1 MTSTTPAAGTGLATG
16 IDVDLADGRFY
27 ADGPAAREAYK
38 WMRANQPVFRDRNG
52 LAAATS
58 HQAVLDAE
66 RNPEL
71 FSSAGGI
78 RPDQPGMPYM
88 IDMDDPAH
96 LLRRKLVNA
105 GFTRKRVMDRLP
117 AIEAL
122 CDTLIDA
129 VCERGEC
136 DFVRDIAAPLPM
148 AVIGDMLGVLPE
160 ERDMLLEWS
169 DDLVGG
175 LSSHVDELTVQKL
188 MDTFAAYTAF
198 TMDVIAKRRAEPT
211 DDLFSVL
218 VNSEVEGQRM
228 SDDEIVFETLLIL
241 IGGDETTR
249 HTLSGGTEQLL
260 RHRDQWDALVAD
272 ERSRED
278 RGGHREKLPAA
289 IEEMLRWISPVKN
302 MCRVLTADTEF
313 HGTELR
319 KDEKIMLMFESA
331 NFDESV
337 FGDPEQFRID
347 RNPNNHLAFG
357 FGTHFCLGNQL
368 ARLEL
373 SKMTSR
379 VLERLPDLRLA
390 EGAEVPL
397 RPANFVSGPEAM
409 PVVFTPTQPVLA

>member
-1 MTSTTPAAGTGLATG
+1 MTTVLRTKP
-16 IDVDLADGRFY
+16 DVDLTDGTFY
-27 ADGPAAREAYK
+27 ADGNAREAYR
-38 WMRANQPVFRDRNG
+38 WMRANEPVFRDRNG
-52 LAAATS
+52 LAAAAS
-58 HQAVLDAE
+58 YQALIEAE

-71 FSSAGGI
+71 FSSTGGI
-78 RPDQPGMPYM
+78 RPDNPGMPYM

-96 LLRRKLVNA
+96 LLRRKLVNS
-105 GFTRKRVMDRLP
+105 GFTRKRVMDKVP
-117 AIEAL
+117 SIATL
-122 CDTLIDA
+122 CDTLIDS

-160 ERDMLLEWS
+160 ERGMLLKWS
-169 DDLVGG
+169 DDMVSG
-175 LSSHVDELTVQKL
+175 LSSGIDDLTIQLL

-198 TMDVIAKRRAEPT
+198 TMEMIAKRRAEPK
-211 DDLFSVL
+211 DDLFSIL
-218 VNSEVEGQRM
+218 VNAEVEGQRM
-228 SDDEIVFETLLIL
+228 SDDEIVMETLLIL

-272 ERSRED
+272 ERLRED
-278 RGGHREKLPAA
+278 QGAGPGLLSSAV
-289 IEEMLRWISPVKN
+289 EEMLRWTSPVKN
-302 MCRVLTADTEF
+302 MCRTLTADTTF
-313 HGTELR
+313 HGTDLR

-331 NFDESV
+331 NFDETQ
-337 FGDPEQFRID
+337 FGDPDNFRID
-347 RNPNNHLAFG
+347 RNPNSHMAFG

-373 SKMTSR
+373 SMMTKR

-390 EGAEVPL
+390 DDASVPL

-409 PVVFTPTQPVLA
+409 PMVFTPTKRLLD

>member
-1 MTSTTPAAGTGLATG
+1 MTQVLPDTKP
-16 IDVDLADGRFY
+16 DVDLADGRFY
-27 ADGPAAREAYK
+27 ADGNARAAYA
-38 WMRANQPVFRDRNG
+38 WMRAHEPVFRDRNG
-52 LAAATS
+52 QAAAAS
-58 HQAVLDAE
+58 HAAVLDAE

-105 GFTRKRVMDRLP
+105 GFTRKRVMDKLES
-117 AIEAL
+117 IGNL

-129 VCERGEC
+129 VCEKGEA

-160 ERDMLLEWS
+160 EREMLLTWS
-169 DDLVGG
+169 DDLVCG
-175 LSSHVDELTVQKL
+175 LSSHLDETAIAKL

-198 TMDVIAKRRAEPT
+198 TMDVITKRRADPT

-228 SDDEIVFETLLIL
+228 DDQEIVFETLLIL

-260 RHRDQWDALVAD
+260 RHQDQWAQLVD
-272 ERSRED
+272 D
-278 RGGHREKLPAA
+278 GEKLPGA
-289 IEEMLRWISPVKN
+289 IEEMLRWTSPVKN
-302 MCRVLTADTEF
+302 MCRTLTADTEF
-313 HGTELR
+313 HGARLR

-331 NFDESV
+331 NFDEEV
-337 FGDPEQFRID
+337 FGDPETFRID
-347 RNPNNHLAFG
+347 RNPNNHVAFG

-373 SKMTSR
+373 KIMLDR
-379 VLERLPDLRLA
+379 VLRRLPDLRLA
-390 EGAEVPL
+390 DENMLPL
-397 RPANFVSGPEAM
+397 RPANFVSGLETM
-409 PVVFTPTQPVLA
+409 PVIFTPTPKVLG